1 MRMRSTGLGKTELQA
16 HIANLEPAGD
26 MLILHIQSTS
36 PVRWHIRAGI
46 QPEDRLAL
54 LKFMLKLNV
63 RLLKYLNF
71 LNPRGK
77 HPEPE
82 EF

>member
-16 HIANLEPAGD
+16 EVTKLEPAGD
-26 MLILHIQSTS
+26 MLILHIQSVK

-54 LKFMLKLNV
+54 LKELLKLNV